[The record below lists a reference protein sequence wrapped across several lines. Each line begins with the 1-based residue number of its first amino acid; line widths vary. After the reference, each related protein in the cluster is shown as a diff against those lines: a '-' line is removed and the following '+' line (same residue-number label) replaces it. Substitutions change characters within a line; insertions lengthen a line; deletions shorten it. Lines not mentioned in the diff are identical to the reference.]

1 MHIFK
6 RKRDDS
12 AVYRELLSL
21 KTTQEEIL
29 KRQEEILSLLKAMPD
44 PREEL
49 LHLVDQR
56 IRQLKAQR
64 KTD

>member
-1 MHIFK
+1 MHIF
-6 RKRDDS
+6 RKRNDS
-12 AVYRELLSL
+12 ELHHMLA
-21 KTTQEEIL
+21 EIL

>member
-6 RKRDDS
+6 KRDDT
-12 AVYRELLSL
+12 ELFHMLA
-21 KTTQEEIL
+21 EIL

-49 LHLVDQR
+49 ARLIDQR
-56 IRQLKAQR
+56 IRQIKAPR

>member
-6 RKRDDS
+6 RTRDDS
-12 AVYRELLSL
+12 KFYPMLA
-21 KTTQEEIL
+21 EIL

-44 PREEL
+44 PREDL

>member
-6 RKRDDS
+6 KRDDS
-12 AVYRELLSL
+12 ELHHMLA
-21 KTTQEEIL
+21 EIL
-29 KRQEEILSLLKAMPD
+29 RQQAEILSLLKAMPD

-49 LHLVDQR
+49 ARLIDQR
-56 IRQLKAQR
+56 IRQIKAPR

>member
-1 MHIFK
+1 MHIF
-6 RKRDDS
+6 RKRNDS
-12 AVYRELLSL
+12 ELHHMLA
-21 KTTQEEIL
+21 EIL

-49 LHLVDQR
+49 ARLIDVRL
-56 IRQLKAQR
+56 RQLKAQR